1 MSPKKKKKQQLLIQ
15 NIMNEEEEE
24 CYCLPVSKPTL
35 IFINLLVRI
44 MEKHEDQVDLQER
57 LQNFSNLL
65 DWRKLWGSSKSPP
78 DVEKQMWHIFFDFPL
93 NILIFG
99 LKEKKMDVSL
109 YL

>member
-65 DWRKLWGSSKSPP
+65 DWRKLWGSSKSPL